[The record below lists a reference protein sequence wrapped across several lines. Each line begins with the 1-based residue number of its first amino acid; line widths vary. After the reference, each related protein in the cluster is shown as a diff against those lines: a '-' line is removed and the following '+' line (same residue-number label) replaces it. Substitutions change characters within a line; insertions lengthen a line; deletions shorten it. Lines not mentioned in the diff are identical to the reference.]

1 MKLQRL
7 IIKNFR
13 GLKGENNIIDFS
25 QSDIIFLIG
34 QNNVGKSTYL
44 RAYEFFTNSKQIA
57 VETDFYNYNPAHP
70 IEMEGWFLKEMGDDS
85 ATDFVGTGKSADP
98 EWVAKWANQ
107 DGIVKVR
114 KKWSVKNGSFIK
126 ETFSPI
132 ESVWKLNGF
141 GGFDS
146 LFSKYSPQPIAI
158 NAMEDEASLQEK
170 VNKLIQDKYIKNLKT
185 VHEIEYNAALNAIA
199 DLQRAVTE
207 SEDIAALNTDLN
219 KHFQETF
226 HNLVLKIHADKTEN
240 LKLEDS
246 FKKNHTVVVE
256 HEGICEA
263 RQETFLQNGHGVIR
277 QALFNFL
284 TFLRQDVDGGV
295 RKEYIIL
302 FEEPELFLHPKVT
315 FKLRESLYKLAKD
328 SLYQVLCATHSP
340 MMIDISKPHASL
352 IRAVKE
358 MDETTHT
365 YQVGENI
372 FGTDDDVRQRVQ
384 MINRFNPHIC
394 EAFYADQV
402 ILVEGDTEAIV
413 YRDLLS
419 RFFSDREVFVLNT
432 GSKNNFPFFQTI
444 LTKFHIKH
452 CAIHDVDTE
461 YLENGNKNSAWSLN
475 QRIWDKIIEA
485 NDIEEGLARRYVHNA
500 NFENA
505 HKYNL
510 LSGKDKPLQAYKF
523 AKTITSIDDNI
534 DCLNWLRDYFGDQS
548 IIHDMDYIR
557 ENAKTIQTINE
568 EKDIY
573 KNL

>member
-25 QSDIIFLIG
+25 KSDIIFLIG

-44 RAYEFFTNSKQIA
+44 RAYEFFTNSKQQA
-57 VETDFYNYNPAHP
+57 QETDFYNYDVTIP
-70 IEMEGWFLKEMGDDS
+70 IEMEGWFLKEDGDDT
-85 ATDFVGTGKSADP
+85 AKDLMGKNADP
-98 EWVAKWANQ
+98 DWVTKWA
-107 DGIVKVR
+107 DADSIVKVR
-114 KKWSVKNGSFIK
+114 KKWKNKNILFIK

-132 ESVWKLNGF
+132 NNDWVPNGF
-141 GGFDS
+141 GGMDS
-146 LFSKYSPQPIAI
+146 LFSTYAPQPIAI

-170 VNKLIQDKYIKNLKT
+170 VNKLIQDNYIKNLKT
-185 VHEIEYNAALNAIA
+185 IHEIEYNAALNAIA

-207 SEDIAALNTDLN
+207 SEDIVALNTDLN
-219 KHFQETF
+219 RHFQETF
-226 HNLVLKIHADKTEN
+226 HNLVLKIHADKTEK

-256 HEGICEA
+256 REGNSGA

-284 TFLRQDVDGGV
+284 TFLRQDVDGEV

-315 FKLRESLYKLAKD
+315 FNLRESLYKLAKD
-328 SLYQVLCATHSP
+328 SPYQVLCATHSP
-340 MMIDISKPHASL
+340 MMIDISKPHSSL

-358 MDETTHT
+358 NDEMTHT
-365 YQVGENI
+365 YQVGEDI
-372 FGTDDDVRQRVQ
+372 FGMDDDIKQRVQ

-413 YRDLLS
+413 YRDLLD
-419 RFFSDREVFVLNT
+419 RFFPDREVFVLNT

-452 CAIHDVDTE
+452 CAIHDMDTE
-461 YLENGNKNSAWSLN
+461 YLEKGNKNPAWSLN
-475 QRIWDKIIEA
+475 QKIWDKIIEA

-523 AKTITSIDDNI
+523 ARSITSIEDDV
-534 DCLNWLRDYFGDQS
+534 DCLRWLCDYLGKQS

-557 ENAKTIQTINE
+557 EYAKKIETIKKE
-568 EKDIY
+568 EETYRDI
-573 KNL
+573 